1 MALFD
6 QHASFEKAANAV
18 QAGDFGQ
25 AEAIC
30 QQLLKRNKRDVNA
43 LQLRGQIALKRGD
56 LDQAARHFA
65 RCVAIRPRDAEFH
78 FLAGVVASQQ
88 GNYADAIRRLDK
100 ALALKPDY
108 EPAVEWK
115 AVVLEWDGDYERAR
129 AVLEPSVAAGTES
142 PRMAETQARVEIH
155 DRRYRQATDVARRHL
170 DRPDL
175 PADARSRLGHV
186 AGNAYERLG
195 EYDQAFEAH
204 TDANRAV
211 AIPFDAS
218 DYTLFVNRL
227 LEVFSAERVASLS
240 RHGDRSQ
247 LPIFIAGMPRSG
259 TTLVEQIID
268 AHPLA
273 HGAGELHDIEAM
285 ASGLQAEL
293 GSTEP
298 YPECAADLEPD
309 DISRL
314 AGRYLGRLRGI
325 TRSAQRVADK
335 SLVNFRHLGLIAAI
349 VPAARIIH
357 CRRDPRD
364 TCVSCYMSGIYPQA
378 LPFITDLHNL
388 GFAYRQYERLMEHWS
403 QALPQPILEVVYEAV
418 VDDLEGESR
427 RIIEFC
433 GLDWDDGCLEFHA
446 SGRNVR
452 TASYEQVRQPIYR
465 SSIGR
470 YERFERHLGPLLE
483 ALAADPGSSA

>member
-1 MALFD
+1 MAIFD
-6 QHASFEKAANAV
+6 QHASFEKAAAAV
-18 QAGDFGQ
+18 QAGDLTQ

-88 GNYADAIRRLDK
+88 GSYAEAIRRLDK

-108 EPAVEWK
+108 GPAVEWK
-115 AVVLEWDGDYERAR
+115 AVVLEWDGEYERAR

-142 PRMAETQARVEIH
+142 PRMAEAQARVEIH
-155 DRRYRQATDVARRHL
+155 DRRYRQATQIARRHL

-211 AIPFDAS
+211 
-218 DYTLFVNRL
+218 V
-227 LEVFSAERVASLS
+227 
-240 RHGDRSQ
+240 
-247 LPIFIAGMPRSG
+247 FIAGMPRSG

-273 HGAGELHDIEAM
+273 HGAGELHDIDAM
-285 ASGLQAEL
+285 AGGLQAEL
-293 GSTEP
+293 DSTEP
-298 YPECAADLEPD
+298 YPRCAADLEPD
-309 DISRL
+309 DVARL
-314 AGRYLGRLRGI
+314 GGRYLDRLRGI
-325 TRSAQRVADK
+325 TRSAQRVANK
-335 SLVNFRHLGLIAAI
+335 SLVNVKHLGLIA
-349 VPAARIIH
+349 VLFPAARIIH

-364 TCVSCYMSGIYPQA
+364 TCISCYMSGIYPQT

-403 QALPQPILEVVYEAV
+403 SVLTQPILEIVYEAV

-433 GLDWDDGCLEFHA
+433 DLDWDDRCLRFHA
-446 SGRNVR
+446 SGRSVR

-470 YERFERHLGPLLE
+470 YKRFERHLGPLLE
-483 ALAADPGSSA
+483 ALAADPGSPA